1 MTTKIRHYQISCQA
15 YGEDINKLDGT
26 YVVRVILDHIVDKEY
41 TGVGTVED
49 GLDIINDLI
58 KGHKF
63 QVFPDLTIYD
73 SKILG
78 KMVVA
83 EN

>member
-1 MTTKIRHYQISCQA
+1 MTAKIRHYQISCQA
-15 YGEDINKLDGT
+15 YGEDINNLDGT
-26 YVVRVILDHIVDKEY
+26 YVVHVVLDNILNKEY

-58 KGHKF
+58 KDHKF
-63 QVFPDLTIYD
+63 KVYPDLTIYD

-78 KMVVA
+78 KMIVA
-83 EN
+83 ES